1 MIIMYIYQIC
11 LGPEV
16 ENSLSHAQPNEEK
29 ATSFCCCSISPFIY
43 TAESGECAP
52 NSDDSSTLTQR
63 ICNRPKRIISKSGIV
78 QCSTSTLDLSEWF
91 QDRVVIPQEPVCD
104 SRFIFPRI
112 LATGRFLGG
121 CGLLKSVV
129 TSLRSRK
136 VAIRHATVFRL
147 ASCFS
152 SCKQRQRFGVK
163 CPPGRTSQLVNI
175 KLLSARRYRETW
187 SQSNHWSKNDSYR
200 YYWLFCLQYDIGTV

>member
-1 MIIMYIYQIC
+1 MRKRQPASAVAQLAPSFILRSQ
-11 LGPEV
+11 
-16 ENSLSHAQPNEEK
+16 ENVPPT
-29 ATSFCCCSISPFIY
+29 ATIVQLLHNASVTPH
-43 TAESGECAP
+43 
-52 NSDDSSTLTQR
+52 
-63 ICNRPKRIISKSGIV
+63 RPKRIISKSGIV

-175 KLLSARRYRETW
+175 KFLSARRYRETW

-200 YYWLFCLQYDIGTV
+200 YYWLFCLQYDIRTV